1 MQARLSQAQDEIRD
15 ERRRAEQISEKLR
28 QCQAG
33 FRINSSLKSL
43 FPKSSFSVCRNISI
57 LIKRSDFRHMSGELS
72 TGNILSQKK
81 SKRMNSILQGPPYVF
96 VHFQVL

>member
-1 MQARLSQAQDEIRD
+1 MQSRLSQAQDEIRD

-43 FPKSSFSVCRNISI
+43 LPESSFSLCKKISM
-57 LIKRSDFRHMSGELS
+57 LIKKSDFREMSG
-72 TGNILSQKK
+72 
-81 SKRMNSILQGPPYVF
+81 
-96 VHFQVL
+96 